1 MAFLDDDDALEPDD
15 PGPPRRYGADRQ
27 RPFLARRIM
36 ALGLGILIIVLL
48 VLGIRGCLN
57 ARAERGFENYVRDLA
72 SITTESDQL
81 SEEFFGRL
89 EDPGDLTELSLKA
102 EISADRGTA
111 ENLLERVQGLDA
123 PDELAEAQGELEL
136 AYELRRDGIDG
147 VADEIDTALAKQ
159 GSEDATTVIANYM
172 RYFLASDV
180 LYGRSKGQIENELD
194 AQDIV
199 PDAKLSKNPFLP
211 DPPDDWIIADNLDA
225 NLGGVTS
232 GGTGECTGVCGIALV
247 DGGVSAGGTVLTA
260 DALTNVGGG
269 APYELEVQV
278 QNQGESEVTDV
289 GVDFT
294 LSGAETIEGSGSIS
308 RIDVGT
314 TETAKLNIQP
324 DPASGEELTLEV
336 TAVPVEGEEIEDN
349 NSATFTVVFE

>member
-27 RPFLARRIM
+27 RPFLARRIL
-36 ALGLGILIIVLL
+36 ALGFGVLIIVLL

-57 ARAERGFENYVRDLA
+57 ARADRGFENYVRDLA
-72 SITTESDQL
+72 SIATESDQL
-81 SEEFFGRL
+81 SDEFFGRL

-102 EISADRGTA
+102 EIAADRGTA
-111 ENLLERVQGLDA
+111 ENLLERVQSLDA

-147 VADEIDTALAKQ
+147 IADEIDTALAKQ
-159 GSEDATTVIANYM
+159 GSDDATAVIANNM

-180 LYGRSKGQIENELD
+180 LYGRSKVQIDDELE

-199 PDAKLSKNPFLP
+199 ADAKLSEQPFLP
-211 DPPDDWIIADNLDA
+211 NPPEEWILPENLGS

-232 GGTGECTGVCGIALV
+232 GGTGECTGVCGIAVV

-260 DALTNVGGG
+260 DALTNVAGGP
-269 APYELEVQV
+269 PYELEVQV

-294 LSGAETIEGSGSIS
+294 LSGGETIEGSGSIS
-308 RIDVGT
+308 RIDIGA

-324 DPASGEELTLEV
+324 DPASGEELELEV
-336 TAVPVEGEEIEDN
+336 TAVPVEGEQIEDN
-349 NSATFTVVFE
+349 NTATFTVVFE